1 MFDAV
6 ARIEV
11 FLRSRLAYFAAKESG
26 AFGYPEGEVLDF
38 VGKVPG
44 LVAEPGDLGTACGAP
59 ALDEHEA
66 VSHAQRVAAC
76 KRRRAQLGQKTLPN
90 NSCCMFSGM
99 RFHARAAS
107 MSVMPRPRRNSSS
120 CISLATNLAIIASS
134 TPSARICCA
143 ISSYLSAMEVP
154 FCRRFALLSFVVS
167 RTSLMRCNY
176 TDTSDHKNHR

>member
-11 FLRSRLAYFAAKESG
+11 FLRSRLAYFAAKDSG

-59 ALDEHEA
+59 ALDENDA
-66 VSHAQRVAAC
+66 VP
-76 KRRRAQLGQKTLPN
+76 QLGQKTLPN

-143 ISSYLSAMEVP
+143 ISSFLSAMEVP

-176 TDTSDHKNHR
+176 TDTSDRKNHR

>member
-1 MFDAV
+1 MTFDEVMRACEFDRRLCLLMFDAV

-44 LVAEPGDLGTACGAP
+44 LVAEPGDLGTTCGAP

-76 KRRRAQLGQKTLPN
+76 KRRRAAVG
-90 NSCCMFSGM
+90 
-99 RFHARAAS
+99 AEDAAQQ
-107 MSVMPRPRRNSSS
+107 
-120 CISLATNLAIIASS
+120 
-134 TPSARICCA
+134 
-143 ISSYLSAMEVP
+143 
-154 FCRRFALLSFVVS
+154 
-167 RTSLMRCNY
+167 
-176 TDTSDHKNHR
+176 

>member
-76 KRRRAQLGQKTLPN
+76 KRRRAAVG
-90 NSCCMFSGM
+90 
-99 RFHARAAS
+99 AEDAAPTTAAVCFQACAS
-107 MSVMPRPRRNSSS
+107 THGRPRCRSCPDRGGTRLPASPWQRTSRSSPHRRRRR
-120 CISLATNLAIIASS
+120 ASAA
-134 TPSARICCA
+134 PSPR
-143 ISSYLSAMEVP
+143 
-154 FCRRFALLSFVVS
+154 FCRPWRFPSVGVLPSCRS
-167 RTSLMRCNY
+167 S
-176 TDTSDHKNHR
+176 